1 MLGRVP
7 GTPGC
12 TRHGTDGESKV
23 GTTPGRTSARDT
35 VREKFE
41 SLTHE
46 RKGSTF
52 VRRWY
57 RRVTLRPE
65 VSLQCTI
72 PPEGTGG
79 DPFGRRGDGV
89 QWEYRRSF
97 VNKDTL

>member
-1 MLGRVP
+1 M
-7 GTPGC
+7 
-12 TRHGTDGESKV
+12 
-23 GTTPGRTSARDT
+23 
-35 VREKFE
+35 
-41 SLTHE
+41 
-46 RKGSTF
+46 
-52 VRRWY
+52 
-57 RRVTLRPE
+57 TLRPE